1 MSYTNV
7 EKYDEMPQFI
17 ASAVGLRQ
25 VTRQIP
31 QSMGVQDGVKLIV
44 KAGTMFPANDATAVG
59 VIFEPV
65 DVTYG
70 DHAGSVVIGGHLYG
84 NRLPV
89 APAAAA
95 KTALQANGLYF
106 EDAVGMV
113 R

>member
-7 EKYDEMPQFI
+7 EKYSEMPSFI

-25 VTRQIP
+25 VTQQIP
-31 QSMGVQDGVKLIV
+31 QTMGVQDGNKKIV
-44 KAGTMFPANDATAVG
+44 PAGTMFPSNDASAIG

-65 DVTYG
+65 NVTYG
-70 DHAGSVVIGGHLYG
+70 DHAGSVVVGGHLYG
-84 NRLPV
+84 NRIPV
-89 APAAAA
+89 APTAAA

>member
-7 EKYDEMPQFI
+7 EKYSEMPSFI
-17 ASAVGLRQ
+17 ASEVGLRQ
-25 VTRQIP
+25 VTQQIP
-31 QSMGVQDGVKLIV
+31 QTMGVQDGIYKIV
-44 KAGTMFPANDATAVG
+44 PAGTMFPANDSTAVG

-65 DVTYG
+65 NVTYG
-70 DHAGSVVIGGHLYG
+70 DHAGSVVVGGHLYG

-89 APAAAA
+89 VPTAAA
-95 KTALQANGLYF
+95 KSTLQSNGLYF

>member
-1 MSYTNV
+1 LSYTSV
-7 EKYDEMPQFI
+7 EKYSEMQSFI
-17 ASAVGLRQ
+17 ASEVGLRQ
-25 VTRQIP
+25 STRQIP
-31 QSMGVQDGVKLIV
+31 QSMGVQDGIYKIV
-44 KAGTMFPANDATAVG
+44 PAGTMFPANDATAVG

-65 DVTYG
+65 NVTDG

-89 APAAAA
+89 APATAA

>member
-1 MSYTNV
+1 MSYINV
-7 EKYDEMPQFI
+7 EKYDEMPQFL
-17 ASAVGLRQ
+17 ASSVGLRQ
-25 VTRQIP
+25 STQQIP
-31 QSMGVQDGVKLIV
+31 QSMGVQDGNKKIV
-44 KAGTMFPANDATAVG
+44 PAGTMFPSNDASAVG

-65 DVTYG
+65 DVTKG

-84 NRLPV
+84 NRLPA

-95 KTALQANGLYF
+95 KAALQANGLYF